1 METNNSQHKE
11 TIESIW
17 NQLLEAL
24 SEAANDFRNG
34 DDDSQVS
41 VRLDTLYTALRGL
54 GASWHE
60 ISQFIPSPKEEV
72 ADASEPSEGP
82 LPCKS
87 YHKPLAIAL
96 ANLEGEARPDAAFRE
111 IERIIGDRIRAVD
124 RERFQKS
131 GQVIFEN
138 RIRFARND
146 FRENG
151 LIDPNSRHG
160 LWKLTEA
167 GFNFARSDKEA
178 IPGPIAIDQP
188 GQLKLPF

>member
-1 METNNSQHKE
+1 METAPSQHKDA
-11 TIESIW
+11 IDSIW

-24 SEAANDFRNG
+24 SEAANDFRNE

-60 ISQFIPSPKEEV
+60 ISQFIPSPKEKV
-72 ADASEPSEGP
+72 ADAPKPSEGP
-82 LPCKS
+82 LPGES
-87 YHKPLAIAL
+87 YHKPLALAL
-96 ANLEGEARPDAAFRE
+96 ANLGGKARPDAAFRE
-111 IERIIGDRIRAVD
+111 IERIMGDRIRAVD

-160 LWKLTEA
+160 LWKRTEA
-167 GFNFARSDKEA
+167 GFNFARSDKET
-178 IPGPIAIDQP
+178 IPGPIPIDLP
-188 GQLKLPF
+188 GQLKFPL